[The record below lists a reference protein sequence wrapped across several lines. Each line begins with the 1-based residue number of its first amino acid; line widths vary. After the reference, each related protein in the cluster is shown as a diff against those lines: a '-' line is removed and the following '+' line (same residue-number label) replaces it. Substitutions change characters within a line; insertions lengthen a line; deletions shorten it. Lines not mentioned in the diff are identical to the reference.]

1 MPLEHCSRYH
11 EMHPKPCKKYCGY
24 CLTYFRALYGGESIR
39 VQHRGVIKLNKIL
52 NKAKT
57 KK

>member
-1 MPLEHCSRYH
+1 MGLEYCSRYI
-11 EMHPKPCKKYCGY
+11 ELGPSCKKYCSY
-24 CLTYFRALYGGESIR
+24 CLKYYRTLFGESIR
-39 VQHRGVIKLNKIL
+39 VQYRGVIKLNKIL